1 MDKIAYLVEKVR
13 KGDVSAMARAM
24 SLVENEMPQAREI
37 MDRLYPR
44 TGRAYRVGV
53 TGPPGAG
60 KSTLTSQLT
69 RRFRRQGKTVGI
81 VAVDPTSPFT
91 GGAVL
96 GDRIRMAEFATDP
109 GVFIRSM
116 ASRGSMGGLA
126 RRTQEV
132 ADILDAAGK
141 DVILFETVGVGQT
154 ELDIAE
160 AADTTVVVLV
170 PESGDAIQTMKAG
183 LMEIADIF
191 VVNKA
196 DREGADRI
204 KMELELMLQLRPDAE
219 GAGWRPPIQLTVA
232 SRGEGVDELLGKI
245 EQHGRFLRR
254 NGLIEARRRA
264 RLIHKIHE
272 LVTERL
278 KEKFWTEERRQKFE
292 KYLQERMED
301 TVSPY
306 SFIDELM
313 DD

>member
-1 MDKIAYLVEKVR
+1 MTPIADLVENVKQ
-13 KGDVSAMARAM
+13 GQIQAIARAM
-24 SLVENEMPQAREI
+24 SLVENEAPVARDI
-37 MDRLYPR
+37 MDRLYTR
-44 TGRAYRVGV
+44 TGRAYRIGI

-60 KSTLTSQLT
+60 KSTLTAQLT
-69 RRFRRQGKTVGI
+69 RRFRQQGKTVGI

-141 DVILFETVGVGQT
+141 DVIIFETVGVGQT

-160 AADTTVVVLV
+160 AADTTIVVLV
-170 PESGDAIQTMKAG
+170 PESGDAIQAMKAG

-204 KMELELMLQLRPDAE
+204 KMELELMLQLRPDGE
-219 GAGWRPPIQLTVA
+219 GKGWKPPIYLTVA
-232 SRGEGVDELLGKI
+232 SRGEGVDALLTEI
-245 EQHGRFLRR
+245 ERHYQFLHK
-254 NGLIEARRRA
+254 NGLLEARRRK
-264 RLIHKIHE
+264 RLIHKVQE
-272 LVTERL
+272 MVTERL
-278 KEKFWTEERRQKFE
+278 KEKFWTRDRRQKLE
-292 KYLQERMED
+292 KRLPDLIENKI
-301 TVSPY
+301 SPY
-306 SFIDELM
+306 ALADELVE
-313 DD
+313 